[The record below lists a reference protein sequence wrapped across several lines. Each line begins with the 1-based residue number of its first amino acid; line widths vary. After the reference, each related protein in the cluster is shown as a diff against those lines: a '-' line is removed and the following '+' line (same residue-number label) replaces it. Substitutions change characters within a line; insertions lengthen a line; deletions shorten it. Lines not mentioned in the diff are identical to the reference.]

1 MALLI
6 SGSASDGVL
15 PALPVMTVTTTASSA
30 GLTAYLQAAKD
41 RKTQACNLK
50 RPTLAAL
57 RDCATAL
64 GLDCL
69 IDRQPSKGFLVR
81 QHGAVIKAA
90 TLADVAAALLKAH
103 GEAWDVD
110 AAINQAI
117 ALLCERYPVSSR
129 ATYLP
134 AAKALKARGAVINA
148 SAILRE
154 MEKPAPVVA
163 EARKVAAE
171 RVKPEASR
179 FASPTYFEPGAK
191 LQAWTIPG
199 RKGGPS
205 CLPED
210 AVRLLKRFELDLDS
224 ILTVGASNTK
234 VAKGADQAWPVIHHT
249 LPARSIRAAVYGLG
263 GITAPRGR
271 LEDVRRLALDNGIG
285 ALVQSHNGC
294 PWASCGCQEGCLV
307 WAGHGG
313 ISTNVAS
320 CRGRRTLAWIWNSR
334 GYMVALTWAIARQWQ
349 QAQIKG
355 LPLSLR
361 LKGTDDLPYHL
372 ERFALS
378 HVEAATLARRY
389 GLPVIPGTGITL
401 PEVLAPALEDGTIK
415 WYEYSKAPVGG
426 SQGLDGLKSAGI
438 DVTASLAADRRGG
451 ARAACGAV
459 RAGYRLAV
467 PVALPK
473 GAAIPAVMRLAP
485 SLSLPG
491 APGTPGF
498 GHVAPDDRPVRLRCV
513 DGDITDLRYLDP
525 QGPDGEYDGIA
536 VILRT
541 KVSKGASA
549 EAEPFSLQPST
560 DQWQTLKGGGFAK
573 LETAV

>member
-1 MALLI
+1 MTRSLHPPKAMTT
-6 SGSASDGVL
+6 A
-15 PALPVMTVTTTASSA
+15 TVTTPA
-30 GLTAYLQAAKD
+30 GPTSYLQAVKD
-41 RKTQACNLK
+41 RQTQTCGLK

-57 RDCATAL
+57 RDCAAAL
-64 GLDCL
+64 GLDCA
-69 IDRQPSKGFLVR
+69 IERQPLKGFKVC
-81 QHGAVIKAA
+81 QHGAAIKAA
-90 TLADVAAALLKAH
+90 TLADVAAELLQAW
-103 GEAWDVD
+103 EA
-110 AAINQAI
+110 
-117 ALLCERYPVSSR
+117 
-129 ATYLP
+129 
-134 AAKALKARGAVINA
+134 
-148 SAILRE
+148 
-154 MEKPAPVVA
+154 
-163 EARKVAAE
+163 AAE
-171 RVKPEASR
+171 RIKPEASR
-179 FASPTYFEPGAK
+179 FASRTYLEPWAK

-199 RKGGPS
+199 RKSGPS

-210 AVRLLKRFELDLDS
+210 AASLLRRFELDLDS

-249 LPARSIRAAVYGLG
+249 LPAKSLSAAIYGLG
-263 GITAPRGR
+263 STTAPRGR

-285 ALVQSHNGC
+285 SLAQSHNGC
-294 PWASCGCQEGCLV
+294 PWASRGCSEGCLV

-320 CRGRRTLAWIWNSR
+320 CRGRRTLAWVWNPR
-334 GYMVALTWAIARQWQ
+334 AYMLTLTWAIARQWQ
-349 QAQIKG
+349 QAQLKG

-372 ERFALS
+372 QRFSLS
-378 HVEAATLARRY
+378 HAEASALARRY
-389 GLPVIPGTGITL
+389 GLPVIPGNGTTL
-401 PEVLAPALEDGTIK
+401 AEVLQPALEDGTIR

-426 SQGLDGLKSAGI
+426 YQGLDGLKAAGV
-438 DVTASLAADRRGG
+438 DVTASLAADRHGG

-459 RAGYRLAV
+459 RSGYRLAV

-473 GAAIPAVMRLAP
+473 GAAIPATMRLAP

-513 DGDITDLRYLDP
+513 DGDVTDLRYLDP
-525 QGPDGEYDGIA
+525 QGPDGDYDGIA

-549 EAEPFSLQPST
+549 DAEPFSLQPLT
-560 DQWQTLKGGGFAK
+560 GQWQALKGGGFAK
-573 LETAV
+573 LESAA

>member
-6 SGSASDGVL
+6 SGSASDGVSL
-15 PALPVMTVTTTASSA
+15 AFPVMTVTTTASPA
-30 GLTAYLQAAKD
+30 GLTAYLQAVKD

-90 TLADVAAALLKAH
+90 TLADVAAALLKTHGKA
-103 GEAWDVD
+103 GEASPAL
-110 AAINQAI
+110 AALTSGQAE
-117 ALLCERYPVSSR
+117 ARWHLMLTRAVERQT
-129 ATYLP
+129 ATW
-134 AAKALKARGAVINA
+134 
-148 SAILRE
+148 E
-154 MEKPAPVVA
+154 MEKPASVVA

-179 FASPTYFEPGAK
+179 FASPTTYFEPGAK

-205 CLPED
+205 HLPED
-210 AVRLLKRFELDLDS
+210 AARLLKRFELDLDS
-224 ILTVGASNTK
+224 VLTVGASNTK
-234 VAKGADQAWPVIHHT
+234 VAKGADQAWPAIHHT
-249 LPARSIRAAVYGLG
+249 LPARSISAAVYGLG
-263 GITAPRGR
+263 GTTAPRGR

-349 QAQIKG
+349 QAQLKG

-378 HVEAATLARRY
+378 HAEAATLARRY
-389 GLPVIPGTGITL
+389 GLPVIPGTGVTL

-426 SQGLDGLKSAGI
+426 SQGLDGLKAAGI
-438 DVTASLAADRRGG
+438 DVTASLASDRRGG

-513 DGDITDLRYLDP
+513 DGDTTDLRYLDP
-525 QGPDGEYDGIA
+525 QGPDGDYDGIA

-541 KVSKGASA
+541 KVSRGASS
-549 EAEPFSLQPST
+549 EAKPFSLQPLMG
-560 DQWQTLKGGGFAK
+560 QWQTLKGGGFAK